1 MSIPRIFFL
10 SFFLFALAVI
20 TYWITKGIDQS
31 IIDGAVQTCTNY
43 IKPDGGVEKT
53 VIDAK
58 GDSTLATF
66 QIRFKDSEESLICT
80 VDWFSYISQGDY
92 VVLWVKPESY

>member
-1 MSIPRIFFL
+1 M
-10 SFFLFALAVI
+10 
-20 TYWITKGIDQS
+20 
-31 IIDGAVQTCTNY
+31 
-43 IKPDGGVEKT
+43 
-53 VIDAK
+53 IDAK

-92 VVLWVKPESY
+92 VVLWVKPES

>member
-1 MSIPRIFFL
+1 LSVHRTAFL
-10 SFFLFALAVI
+10 GLFLFALAVI

-43 IKPDGGVEKT
+43 IKPDDGVEKT

-92 VVLWVKPESY
+92 VVLWVKPES